1 MKVAVIGGGSTYTP
15 ELVSGLSR
23 VEVDEFV
30 LHDVDAERRE
40 AVGGMAA
47 RMLRRQGYR
56 GGLEITADLDR
67 AVDGCDFA
75 LVQIRVGGQRTRL
88 HDETAPLA
96 CGCIGQ
102 ETTGAGGFAKAM
114 RTVPVVLEIAERVRA
129 RGRDA
134 WILDFTNPV
143 GIVTRALLD
152 EGHRAL
158 GLCNVAIGFQ
168 RRFAGWLGVEP
179 ARVVVDQV
187 GLNHLTWVRRV
198 LLDGEDV
205 LPALLAEH
213 GDEVADDIELPRR
226 LLDDLGAV
234 PSYYLRYFYAHDEV
248 LRAQLEGVPR
258 AQVVGEIERSLLDIY
273 LDPSVD
279 QRPDLLMQ
287 RGGAYYSEA
296 ALDLITSLSSGDGAV
311 HEVDL
316 RNGTTLEGLAA
327 DDVVEVPAQ
336 IGKGGATPLPQ
347 PPLAPE
353 LLGLVQHVAAYERL
367 TVRAALSRDAVDARK
382 ALLAHPLIGQVELVE
397 GLLERMT
404 EEALR

>member
-1 MKVAVIGGGSTYTP
+1 
-15 ELVSGLSR
+15 
-23 VEVDEFV
+23 
-30 LHDVDAERRE
+30 
-40 AVGGMAA
+40 
-47 RMLRRQGYR
+47 
-56 GGLEITADLDR
+56 
-67 AVDGCDFA
+67 
-75 LVQIRVGGQRTRL
+75 
-88 HDETAPLA
+88 
-96 CGCIGQ
+96 
-102 ETTGAGGFAKAM
+102 M

-129 RGRDA
+129 GGRDA

-226 LLDDLGAV
+226 VLDDLGAV

-296 ALDLITSLSSGDGAV
+296 ALGLITSLSSGDGAV

-367 TVRAALSRDAVDARK
+367 AAQAAVTRDHVTARK
-382 ALLAHPLIGQVELVE
+382 ALLAHPLIGQIEMVDALIDSLVA
-397 GLLERMT
+397 
-404 EEALR
+404 EAVT

>member
-179 ARVVVDQV
+179 ARLVVDQV

-226 LLDDLGAV
+226 VLDDLGAV

-296 ALDLITSLSSGDGAV
+296 ALGLITSLSSGDGAV

>member
-1 MKVAVIGGGSTYTP
+1 VKIAVIGGGSTYTP
-15 ELVSGLSR
+15 ELVSGLTR
-23 VEVDEFV
+23 LEVAELV
-30 LHDVDAERRE
+30 LQDVDAERRDV
-40 AVGGMAA
+40 VGGMAG
-47 RMLRRQGYR
+47 RMLARQGYR
-56 GGLEITADLDR
+56 GGLVVTADLDR
-67 AVDGCDFA
+67 AVEGCDFA
-75 LVQIRVGGQRTRL
+75 LIQIRVGGQRARL

-102 ETTGAGGFAKAM
+102 ETTGAGGLAKAM
-114 RTVPVVLEIAERVRA
+114 RTVPAVLEIAERVRA
-129 RGRDA
+129 LAGDA

-152 EGHRAL
+152 QGHRAL

-168 RRFAGWLGVEP
+168 RRFAGWLGAEP

-187 GLNHLTWVRRV
+187 GLNHLTWIRRV

-248 LRAQLEGVPR
+248 LREQLESVPR
-258 AQVVGEIERSLLDIY
+258 AQVVGEIERGLLDLY
-273 LDPSVD
+273 RDPSVD
-279 QRPDLLMQ
+279 RPPDLLMQ

-296 ALDLITSLSSGDGAV
+296 ALGLIASLSSGDGVV

-316 RNGTTLEGLAA
+316 RNGATLEGLAA
-327 DDVVEVPAQ
+327 DDVVEVPARV
-336 IGKGGATPLPQ
+336 GKDGATPLSQ

-367 TVRAALSRDAVDARK
+367 TVRAALSRDSGDVRK
-382 ALLAHPLIGQVELVE
+382 ALLAHPLIAQFELVE
-397 GLLERMT
+397 GLLERIS